1 MAKGWSGSPRS
12 TETKGS
18 GEGMG
23 GAPAPRGIRIGPG
36 PMASKVRP
44 DFDRNA
50 GKGDSKRDSDKR

>member
-23 GAPAPRGIRIGPG
+23 RAPAERGPRIGPG

-44 DFDRNA
+44 EYDRNA
-50 GKGDSKRDSDKR
+50 GKGSAKRDSD